1 MLKVK
6 TSGYDDALR
15 AYQGW
20 IECAEEEDLKYEVS
34 GLLSCRDDIAEA
46 LGAEIPEDLAILD
59 VRYLGTLRY
68 VGEEME
74 RDSCGPTA
82 EEPWWCH
89 ARAICRGEY
98 PLEKLP
104 EHVREPARKLYY
116 DKPSPEE
123 ANRERAGRD
132 APSSDPRPLPRPKT
146 QRGGKEPS
154 GSMILTFPHMGNMY
168 IALRVLLEA
177 LGREYVVPP
186 RPSKRTLELGV
197 RHSPETAC
205 LPLKINLGDFIEA
218 LNQGADTVLVIGGGG
233 PCRFGYYGII
243 QEQILRNLGYDVTF
257 YYFSQ
262 DTKEDFVEMFRHISN
277 GKSLWTIWRAFKFGL
292 RKLSAI
298 EHIEELTRRA
308 RPVCENPREADQ
320 LQDKCLQ
327 AVDEAGGYFKLRA
340 IERRAR
346 REFAALPRR
355 ELTEGGLLR
364 VGVVGELYVVLERFV
379 NFDIERKLGRMGV
392 LVTRPVSLSA
402 WLHHKMTVGGT
413 REENTREV
421 AKTFAG
427 EYLAYDAGGES
438 VVTVGQTVRLAGEGY
453 DGIVHLM
460 PFTCMPEI
468 VAQNILTRVSEE
480 LKIPVLTLI
489 IDEHTAEAGIMTR
502 LEAFVDLMARKRS
515 LAAPAHRAG

>member
-1 MLKVK
+1 
-6 TSGYDDALR
+6 
-15 AYQGW
+15 
-20 IECAEEEDLKYEVS
+20 
-34 GLLSCRDDIAEA
+34 
-46 LGAEIPEDLAILD
+46 
-59 VRYLGTLRY
+59 
-68 VGEEME
+68 
-74 RDSCGPTA
+74 
-82 EEPWWCH
+82 
-89 ARAICRGEY
+89 
-98 PLEKLP
+98 
-104 EHVREPARKLYY
+104 
-116 DKPSPEE
+116 
-123 ANRERAGRD
+123 
-132 APSSDPRPLPRPKT
+132 
-146 QRGGKEPS
+146 
-154 GSMILTFPHMGNMY
+154 MILTFPHMGNMY

-177 LGREYVVPP
+177 LGREYIVPP

-218 LNQGADTVLVIGGGG
+218 LDRGADTVLVIGGGG

-243 QEQILRNLGYDVTF
+243 QEQILRNMGYDVTF

-277 GKSLWTIWRAFKFGL
+277 GKSLLTIWRAFKFGL

-308 RPVCENPREADQ
+308 RPVCRNPRDADK
-320 LQDKCLQ
+320 LQDLYLK
-327 AVDEAGGYFKLRA
+327 AVDDAGGYLKLRA

-355 ELTEGGLLR
+355 DLTEGRLLR

-413 REENTREV
+413 REENTREA
-421 AKTFAG
+421 AKAYAG

-438 VVTVGQTVRLAGEGY
+438 VVTVGQTVRLAREGY
-453 DGIVHLM
+453 DGIIHLM

-489 IDEHTAEAGIMTR
+489 IDEHTAEAGIVTR
-502 LEAFVDLMARKRS
+502 LEAFVDLMARKRT
-515 LAAPAHRAG
+515 AAPAFSAG

>member
-1 MLKVK
+1 VLKLK
-6 TSGYDDALR
+6 TSGYDDAFR

-20 IECAEEEDLKYEVS
+20 IESAEEEDLEQEIS
-34 GLLSCRDDIAEA
+34 GLLGCRWDIAET

-74 RDSCGPTA
+74 RDSCGPTS

-89 ARAICRGEY
+89 ARAIARGEY
-98 PLEKLP
+98 PLQKLP

-116 DKPSPEE
+116 EKPSHTDAALDKPRLNPQSH
-123 ANRERAGRD
+123 G
-132 APSSDPRPLPRPKT
+132 PRPLIRPKT
-146 QRGGKEPS
+146 LGSADGAKN
-154 GSMILTFPHMGNMY
+154 SMILTFPHMGNMY

-218 LNQGADTVLVIGGGG
+218 LDRGADTVLVIGGGG

-243 QEQILRNLGYDVTF
+243 QEQILRNMGYDVTF

-277 GKSLWTIWRAFKFGL
+277 GKSLLTIWRAFKFGL

-298 EHIEELTRRA
+298 EHIEELTRQS
-308 RPVCENPREADQ
+308 RPVCENPREADK

-355 ELTEGGLLR
+355 ELTGGGLLR

-421 AKTFAG
+421 AKKFAG

-438 VVTVGQTVRLAGEGY
+438 LVTVGQTVRLAGEGY

-515 LAAPAHRAG
+515 LTVPAY